1 MRQLTHTWSS
11 GLSNNQR
18 DREGKVE
25 CQDPPGT
32 ASDERNEFPIALLR
46 EKRKEA
52 KVIGEVGGSKR
63 IFSWGVMG
71 FLMVPVDPRRLL
83 CPIVLVVSM

>member
-25 CQDPPGT
+25 CQDPPGM

-46 EKRKEA
+46 EK
-52 KVIGEVGGSKR
+52 GKR
-63 IFSWGVMG
+63 
-71 FLMVPVDPRRLL
+71 RRLSVKWEEAGGYSL
-83 CPIVLVVSM
+83 GV